1 MVDNPHLDDP
11 SLRHLPGL
19 GQRNRASRAPDRDFE
34 LGVLRL
40 LETHG
45 EAEGALLDA
54 YSKVAERSSG
64 KGATE
69 FLVQLILDDEY
80 RHHQMFAEMANA
92 LRSFLWEVPVRP
104 SLPSMPVHSD
114 PDLLAETKRLLA
126 FEKHD
131 AKELRKL
138 RKTLKHS
145 PSSSLDPL
153 MVELMLHDTAKHI
166 AILEFIEAHL
176 TN

>member
-1 MVDNPHLDDP
+1 M
-11 SLRHLPGL
+11 
-19 GQRNRASRAPDRDFE
+19 
-34 LGVLRL
+34 
-40 LETHG
+40 
-45 EAEGALLDA
+45 
-54 YSKVAERSSG
+54 SG
-64 KGATE
+64 PLT
-69 FLVQLILDDEY
+69 
-80 RHHQMFAEMANA
+80 
-92 LRSFLWEVPVRP
+92 S

-138 RKTLKHS
+138 RKTLKHG